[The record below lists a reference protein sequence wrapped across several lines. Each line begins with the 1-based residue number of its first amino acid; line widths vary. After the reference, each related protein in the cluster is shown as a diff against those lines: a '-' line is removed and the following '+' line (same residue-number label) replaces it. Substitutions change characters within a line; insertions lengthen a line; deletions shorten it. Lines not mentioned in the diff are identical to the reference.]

1 MQIKTLTQ
9 NNFSKIIQ
17 QKTLKKF
24 LRVFLLNI
32 FFLICPLSC
41 LSFTT
46 SIFCILFSGI
56 VTISFSTFLFCSF
69 ELSIIVLIVSVQ
81 SLILISFIYSAL
93 NKLPNNILVAVK
105 FLTFSPI
112 SFFMY
117 SIVSSFVGPF
127 ITTVVSAFVGVS
139 VFLATGFLVCA
150 FVTPKL
156 RIIAKRV
163 SRFFI
168 CFLFLITALWL
179 IYIQYFWFL

>member
-1 MQIKTLTQ
+1 MQIKTLTL

-81 SLILISFIYSAL
+81 SLILISFIYSAI

-127 ITTVVSAFVGVS
+127 VAVGVSTFVGVS
-139 VFLATGFLVCA
+139 VFLAKGFLVCA
-150 FVTPKL
+150 FATPTL

-168 CFLFLITALWL
+168 LFVLK
-179 IYIQYFWFL
+179 FS